1 MKKLI
6 VVLAIFSATGI
17 HAQTDTSMVEQYC
30 EVVASQRLLSN
41 KVTIDIDYGE
51 ARSLFQT
58 NRVKDDS
65 GKAKKFNTVIDA
77 LNYLGKDGWK
87 LVNAFPIS
95 NGTDNTV
102 YHYVFRKLFASK
114 DALE

>member
-6 VVLAIFSATGI
+6 IILGLFSCSEMY
-17 HAQTDTSMVEQYC
+17 AQTDTSMLEQYC
-30 EVVASQRLLSN
+30 EVVASQRVLSN

-51 ARSLFQT
+51 ARGLFQT
-58 NRVKDDS
+58 NKIKDES
-65 GKAKKFNTVIDA
+65 GKSKKFNTVIDA
-77 LNYLGKDGWK
+77 LNYLGRDGWK

-95 NGTDNTV
+95 NGTENTI
-102 YHYVFRKLFASK
+102 YHYVFKKLFSKK